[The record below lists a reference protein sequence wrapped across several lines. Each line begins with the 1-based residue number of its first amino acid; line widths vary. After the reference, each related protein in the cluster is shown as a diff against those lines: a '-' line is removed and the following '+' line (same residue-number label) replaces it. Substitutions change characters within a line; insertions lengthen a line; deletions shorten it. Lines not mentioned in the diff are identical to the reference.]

1 MSPRRRYNTLM
12 PRELTATELAARLRG
27 GAPLLLVDVREDWE
41 RAIAHLPNDTHVPL
55 HGLVARAAEIVPPAG
70 GEVVIYCHAG
80 VRSWMAAQY
89 LEHVG
94 LKDVLSL
101 AGGIDA
107 WSVEVDPAVARY

>member
-1 MSPRRRYNTLM
+1 M
-12 PRELTATELAARLRG
+12 PREISASELSARLRAG
-27 GAPLLLVDVREDWE
+27 KPLLLVDVREDWE
-41 RAIAHLPNDTHVPL
+41 RAIAKIPNDRHVPL
-55 HGLVARAAEIVPPAG
+55 HSFAARAGEIATPAG

-89 LEHVG
+89 LEHLG

-107 WSVEVDPAVARY
+107 WSTDVDPTVARY

>member
-1 MSPRRRYNTLM
+1 M
-12 PRELTATELAARLRG
+12 PREISAADLASRQREG
-27 GAPLLLVDVREDWE
+27 KPILLVDVREDWE
-41 RAIAHLPNDTHVPL
+41 RQIARLPQDTHVPL
-55 HGLVARAAEIVPPAG
+55 HSLVARAGEIVPPAG

-94 LKDVLSL
+94 LQDVISL

-107 WSVEVDPAVARY
+107 WSVEVDPAVPRY

>member
-1 MSPRRRYNTLM
+1 M
-12 PRELTATELAARLRG
+12 PREIGASELAARLRA
-27 GAPLLLVDVREDWE
+27 GAPVLLVDVREDWE
-41 RAIAHLPNDTHVPL
+41 RGICALPNDTHVPL
-55 HGLVARAAEIVPPAG
+55 HSLVARAGEIVPPKDGA
-70 GEVVIYCHAG
+70 VVIYCHAG

-107 WSVEVDPAVARY
+107 WSVEVDPGVARY

>member
-1 MSPRRRYNTLM
+1 M
-12 PRELTATELAARLRG
+12 PREISASDLAARLREG
-27 GAPLLLVDVREDWE
+27 KATVVVDVREDWE
-41 RAIAHLPNDTHVPL
+41 RAICALPNDTHVPL
-55 HGLVARAAEIVPPAG
+55 HSLVARAGEIVPPKDGA
-70 GEVVIYCHAG
+70 VVIYCHAG

-107 WSVEVDPAVARY
+107 WSVEVDPKVARY

>member
-1 MSPRRRYNTLM
+1 M
-12 PRELTATELAARLRG
+12 PREIGASELAAKLRA
-27 GAPLLLVDVREDWE
+27 GAPVLLVDVREDWE
-41 RAIAHLPNDTHVPL
+41 RGICALPGDTHVPL
-55 HGLVARAAEIVPPAG
+55 HSLVARAGEIVPPKEGA
-70 GEVVIYCHAG
+70 VVIYCHAG

-107 WSVEVDPAVARY
+107 WSTEVDPSVARY

>member
-1 MSPRRRYNTLM
+1 M
-12 PRELTATELAARLRG
+12 PREITASELSGRLREG
-27 GAPLLLVDVREDWE
+27 QPVVLVDVREDWE
-41 RAIAHLPNDTHVPL
+41 RGICRLPNDTHVPL
-55 HGLVARAAEIVPPAG
+55 HSLVARAGEIVPPAG
-70 GEVVIYCHAG
+70 GHVVIYCHAG

-89 LEHVG
+89 LEHEG

>member
-1 MSPRRRYNTLM
+1 M
-12 PRELTATELAARLRG
+12 PREITASDLAARLREG
-27 GAPLLLVDVREDWE
+27 KPVLLVDVREDWE
-41 RAIAHLPNDTHVPL
+41 RQIAQLPQDLHVPL
-55 HGLVARAAEIVPPAG
+55 HSLVARAGEIATPPG

-94 LKDVLSL
+94 LKDVISL

-107 WSVEVDPAVARY
+107 WSVEVDPSVARY

>member
-1 MSPRRRYNTLM
+1 M
-12 PRELTATELAARLRG
+12 PREIGASDLAERLRSG
-27 GAPLLLVDVREDWE
+27 KPVLLVDVREDWE
-41 RAIAHLPNDTHVPL
+41 REIGRLPNDVHVPMDQIP
-55 HGLVARAAEIVPPAG
+55 ARAGDLAPPPG
-70 GEVVIYCHAG
+70 TDVVVYCHAG

-107 WSVEVDPAVARY
+107 WSVEVDPNVARY

>member
-1 MSPRRRYNTLM
+1 M
-12 PRELTATELAARLRG
+12 PREMTARELAERLRAG
-27 GAPLLLVDVREDWE
+27 RAVLLVDVREDWE
-41 RAIAHLPNDTHVPL
+41 RQIAHLPQDTHVPL
-55 HGLVARAAEIVPPAG
+55 HSLVARAGEIATPPG

-94 LKDVLSL
+94 LKDVISL

-107 WSVEVDPAVARY
+107 WSVEVDPNIARY

>member
-1 MSPRRRYNTLM
+1 M
-12 PRELTATELAARLRG
+12 PREISASELAARLRA
-27 GAPLLLVDVREDWE
+27 GAPVLLVDVREDWE
-41 RAIAHLPNDTHVPL
+41 RGICALPNDTHVPL
-55 HGLVARAAEIVPPAG
+55 HSLVARAGEIAPPKDVA
-70 GEVVIYCHAG
+70 VVIYCHAG

-107 WSVEVDPAVARY
+107 WSVEVDGKVARY